1 MKNTKAVTYFILCL
15 FSIPLIFHT
24 ASQGQDA
31 LANNMPR
38 EASTPNGCAKGLVP
52 IIKKRTSALVCVQ
65 PATVTKLLARGWGT
79 IPTAS
84 TAVTDETSSATSIE
98 AITETNTITGTDVIT
113 GAGIIGVNAITKTFT
128 ITSAQEIIVTHKDN
142 VVSALCGPDEIAK
155 IVTDFLDAFN
165 QGDRDALGHFFGEN
179 FQMYIAGEH
188 DSQQGRRIRHVA
200 YMAEESRSLGG
211 TGTVRSPRSEVINQ
225 LLDYFAARHGQ
236 HEQMHLLE
244 IASIDGSGEMA
255 YKIQRRADDLDAE
268 LWGPDFIARGNGAV
282 NCRNQT
288 IDAWIMTM
296 STPRPSAPE
305 AHDVIVCPTP
315 AANWSE
321 DAVLACS
328 SGWR

>member
-1 MKNTKAVTYFILCL
+1 MMKNTKAVTYFILCL

-65 PATVTKLLARGWGT
+65 PATATKLLARGWGT
-79 IPTAS
+79 VPTTS
-84 TAVTDETSSATSIE
+84 TEATDETSSATSIE
-98 AITETNTITGTDVIT
+98 AITKANTITGTDVIT
-113 GAGIIGVNAITKTFT
+113 GAGIIGVNAIAKTAI
-128 ITSAQEIIVTHKDN
+128 ITSTKEIIVTHTDN
-142 VVSALCGPDEIAK
+142 VVSALCGPEEVAK
-155 IVTDFLDAFN
+155 IVTGFLDAFN
-165 QGDRDALGHFFGEN
+165 QGNRDELGHFFGEN
-179 FQMYIAGEH
+179 FQWYSVSEH
-188 DSQQGRRIRHVA
+188 DTQTGQLIRHVVYIA
-200 YMAEESRSLGG
+200 DEFNRQDETARRLRNEEIKR
-211 TGTVRSPRSEVINQ
+211 
-225 LLDYFAARHGQ
+225 LLDYFAERHDQ

-244 IASIDGSGEMA
+244 VAAAGGGGDMF
-255 YKIQRRADDLDAE
+255 YKIRRRADDLAAE
-268 LWGPDFIARGNGAV
+268 LWGPDFFARGKGFV
-282 NCRNQT
+282 NCQNQT
-288 IDAWIMTM
+288 IDVWSMAMN
-296 STPRPSAPE
+296 TPRPSTPE